1 MAEYR
6 GRFDLDGVMIPEFR
20 VNLISGVDEDSGFWV
35 LGSGLWARWVRQTPV
50 LSVSLGRY
58 LLIYLI
64 VE

>member
-1 MAEYR
+1 
-6 GRFDLDGVMIPEFR
+6 MIPEFR